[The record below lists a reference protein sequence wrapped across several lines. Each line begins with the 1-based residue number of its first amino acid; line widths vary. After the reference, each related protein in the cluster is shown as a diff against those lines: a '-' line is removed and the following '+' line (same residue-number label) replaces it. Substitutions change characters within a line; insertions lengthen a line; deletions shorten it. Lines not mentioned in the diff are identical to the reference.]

1 MDSTR
6 HLIARQK
13 NSRVLNPFPA
23 FCALIAG
30 GSTALPI
37 LIQRLSK
44 LIQQTFQ
51 LKSSPLSSR
60 AWAVVVR
67 FVAVFVSAS
76 LGFQV
81 LNQKRSPSSQ
91 TPGTPDSHGESP
103 VVSDAPESDQL
114 GKPRPELAGRTLD
127 LSFFAVTRAA
137 DVLVNLS
144 WDAWKHRRKTGA
156 RKSTV
161 QDLAQPFADAGVFAV
176 SSAIVMW
183 AWFYLP
189 ERLPASYRRWIDE
202 AAQVD
207 SRLIETLRRAR
218 RGTWVYGKDTGQ
230 AYLLESMC
238 EDYGWPLKWGDPA
251 QTVPIPCEMVHM
263 GCGPNCEKHA
273 LMRFVKTF
281 KFACAT
287 YLPLQLALRWRSRSI
302 HAFTDAS
309 KNAVRS
315 SAFLGL
321 FVSIFYYSICLS
333 RNRLGPKIFSPET
346 VTPMMWDS
354 GLDVGAACAFCGWS
368 ILAENPKKRQEIAF
382 FVAPRA
388 LATLFPRRYERKY
401 QWRESLAF
409 SLSTAVVL
417 TAIQER
423 PEMVRGF
430 MGRLLGQVFQ

>member
-1 MDSTR
+1 MQLLRILTGPLQWNR
-6 HLIARQK
+6 
-13 NSRVLNPFPA
+13 FPA
-23 FCALIAG
+23 FCAFIAG
-30 GSTALPI
+30 GSTALP
-37 LIQRLSK
+37 LLVQRLSRFIEK
-44 LIQQTFQ
+44 TLK
-51 LKSSPLSSR
+51 LKSTFLSSP
-60 AWAVVVR
+60 AWALVVR
-67 FVAVFVSAS
+67 FLAVFISAS

-81 LNQKRSPSSQ
+81 LNQKKCLSSRASGSPDVQS
-91 TPGTPDSHGESP
+91 ESP
-103 VVSDAPESDQL
+103 EISDASENRQVDR
-114 GKPRPELAGRTLD
+114 PRPDLAGRTLD

-144 WDAWKHRRKTGA
+144 WDAWKRRRKGNNQ
-156 RKSTV
+156 RSSL
-161 QDLAQPFADAGVFAV
+161 QDFAQPLADAGVFAA

-207 SRLIETLRRAR
+207 SRLIEALRRAR
-218 RGTWVYGKDTGQ
+218 RGTWIYGKDTGQ
-230 AYLLESMC
+230 ASLLQPMC
-238 EDYGWPLKWGDPA
+238 EEYGWPLKWGDPA
-251 QTVPIPCEMVHM
+251 QTIPIPCEMVHM

-273 LMRFVKTF
+273 LMRFIKTF

-333 RNRLGPKIFSPET
+333 RTRVGPKLFSPST
-346 VTPMMWDS
+346 VTPVMWEA
-354 GLDVGAACAFCGWS
+354 GLAVGTGCTLCGWS

-388 LATLFPRRYERKY
+388 LATLFPRRYERKVCCCCPNI
-401 QWRESLAF
+401 R
-409 SLSTAVVL
+409 
-417 TAIQER
+417 R
-423 PEMVRGF
+423 
-430 MGRLLGQVFQ
+430 